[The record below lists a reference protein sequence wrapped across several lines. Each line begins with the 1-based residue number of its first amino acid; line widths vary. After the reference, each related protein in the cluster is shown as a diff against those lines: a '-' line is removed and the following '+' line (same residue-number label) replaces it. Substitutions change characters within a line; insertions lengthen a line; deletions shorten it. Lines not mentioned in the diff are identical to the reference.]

1 VRTKLE
7 SLTKGLDLSREE
19 LEMREG
25 LSRVHECV
33 FGIVKREESGWE
45 HVN

>member
-1 VRTKLE
+1 LE
-7 SLTKGLDLSREE
+7 SLRKGLDLSREE

-33 FGIVKREESGWE
+33 FSIVKREESGWQP
-45 HVN
+45 VN